1 RRIDAY
7 QLASVIG
14 VVADEP
20 GYVLFCLWIEHLA
33 EREEVFLAD
42 AEGKL
47 THGIA
52 EEARQI
58 ALQIPQRVDAKPV
71 HVVTGD
77 HVLVGPNQKALKVS
91 VCSEQ
96 LLQRTEIAHRIIAS
110 LLWVSLPAKEFVLL
124 DFARPDDGVSR
135 RIRDAFDDGEL
146 WSGHSALVPP
156 PNGLRTIAVAS
167 LRPLFVLTQPIVL
180 VAQIC

>member
-1 RRIDAY
+1 
-7 QLASVIG
+7 
-14 VVADEP
+14 
-20 GYVLFCLWIEHLA
+20 
-33 EREEVFLAD
+33 
-42 AEGKL
+42 
-47 THGIA
+47 
-52 EEARQI
+52 
-58 ALQIPQRVDAKPV
+58 
-71 HVVTGD
+71 
-77 HVLVGPNQKALKVS
+77 KALKVS
-91 VCSEQ
+91 FCSEQ

-180 VAQIC
+180 VAQICKHIAGVVQDNVEDDVEALRMRCIDQCPKLVICILRGVCN